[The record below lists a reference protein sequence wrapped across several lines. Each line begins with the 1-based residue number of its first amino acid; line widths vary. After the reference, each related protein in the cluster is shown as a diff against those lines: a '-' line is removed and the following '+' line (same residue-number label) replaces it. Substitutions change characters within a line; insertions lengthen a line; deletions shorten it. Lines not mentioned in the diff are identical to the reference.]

1 MNWTHSIPID
11 EDFSSPSGSRLHQE
25 YGYRDPLQIQ
35 LTQTESAAG
44 IWQIKIGKLRQRL
57 MPGFLRAKK
66 QDE

>member
-35 LTQTESAAG
+35 LTHTESAAG
-44 IWQIKIGKLRQRL
+44 IRQIKIGKLRQ
-57 MPGFLRAKK
+57 
-66 QDE
+66 